1 MVDAAGFESV
11 AQCPRELHQM
21 MAAGKCGW
29 PVEDTN
35 EIFYIDT
42 KKACSAVKVHVESG
56 ARVWGKEDTMKLK
69 EKKV

>member
-1 MVDAAGFESV
+1 
-11 AQCPRELHQM
+11 M